1 MSTQPST
8 DASAEPHHDSAS
20 SGSQGGD
27 FGHGSDTT
35 VEQTE
40 SKLSGAVEPLK
51 NRMHDIA
58 EQQKDAGADQISS
71 IAEAVHDA
79 AHELEG
85 KLPAAAEYFHSA
97 ADRLEQASSDM
108 RNRDVNDLLSAC
120 GDFARREPAAF
131 LGGAMIAGFA
141 LTRFLKSSGKALPRR
156 NPS

>member
-8 DASAEPHHDSAS
+8 DGSAEPQHDSLS
-20 SGSQGGD
+20 SGSERG
-27 FGHGSDTT
+27 GSDHAPDSAI
-35 VEQTE
+35 EQTQN
-40 SKLSGAVEPLK
+40 KLSGAVEPLK
-51 NRMHDIA
+51 NRMREIA
-58 EQQKDAGADQISS
+58 EQQKDAGADQISN

-85 KLPAAAEYFHSA
+85 KLPAAADYIHSA
-97 ADRLEQASSDM
+97 ADRLERASSDM